1 MSMPGSLSGRA
12 VPVVSA
18 PDSGALDSGAA
29 GPRGEQPTLRL
40 ATIVLTALLSL
51 GCAKAAPTGPL
62 FGGPDPPGEGTAR
75 VYLYR
80 VDTHHSFST
89 VEIRFDGQRPFPI
102 LDEEYATLEL
112 EDGIHA
118 VEFRLSN
125 AIWGGWR
132 WRRQVLHA
140 SAGETIY
147 MQVGVGVGVGEQRT
161 ANGSDLEIA
170 GRGSGTAGE
179 SVTLQL
185 RERRDALEQLSRSH
199 RIEPVRR

>member
-1 MSMPGSLSGRA
+1 MSASGSLSGIG

-18 PDSGALDSGAA
+18 SDSSALDSGAA
-29 GPRGEQPTLRL
+29 ARRGGRPTQRL
-40 ATIVLTALLSL
+40 ATVVLTALLSL

-62 FGGPDPPGEGTAR
+62 FGGPHPPGEGTAR

-89 VEIRFDGQRPFPI
+89 VEIRFDGERPFPI
-102 LDEEYATLEL
+102 LDEEYATAEL
-112 EDGIHA
+112 EDGIHE

-147 MQVGVGVGVGEQRT
+147 MEIRVGVDEKKI
-161 ANGSDLEIA
+161 ANGSDLGIA
-170 GRGSGTAGE
+170 GRDSGTVGE

-185 RERRDALEQLSRSH
+185 RERRDALEKLSRSH
-199 RIEPVRR
+199 RVEPLRR

>member
-1 MSMPGSLSGRA
+1 MSMSGSISGRGAHA
-12 VPVVSA
+12 V
-18 PDSGALDSGAA
+18 SGSDAEGLASGAA
-29 GPRGEQPTLRL
+29 GRRDARPTRRL
-40 ATIVLTALLSL
+40 ASVVLTAMLSL

-62 FGGPDPPGEGTAR
+62 FGGPHPPGDGTAR

-89 VEIRFDGQRPFPI
+89 VELRFDGERPFPM
-102 LDEEYATLEL
+102 LDEEYATVEL
-112 EDGIHA
+112 EDGTHE

-147 MQVGVGVGVGEQRT
+147 MEIRVGVDENRL
-161 ANGSDLEIA
+161 ANASDLEIA
-170 GRGSGTAGE
+170 GRDSATVGE
-179 SVTLQL
+179 TVTLQL
-185 RERRDALEQLSRSH
+185 REGRDALEKLSRSH
-199 RIEPVRR
+199 RVEPVRR